1 MSTVTTRSEESTAQ
15 PLVQTTPSA
24 MPTLYLSLEVGTTWK
39 LAFTPGLGQRPR
51 VRGIAACALD
61 RLDHEIASAKR
72 RFALP
77 AAARVVSC
85 YEAGRDGFWL
95 HRALVARGIEN
106 RVVDSSSIEVNR
118 RARRVK
124 DDGPDAEKL
133 VLMLVRFA
141 EGDRRVW
148 KVVTVP
154 TAADEDRRTLNREL
168 DALTRDRT
176 AFVNRLHGLLATQGV
191 RLELTGDVPAKL
203 TAARRWDGTPLPAE
217 LDARLRREWTS
228 VVHLTARIDGLK
240 AERRRRLQAALD
252 GVAEGEA
259 SEPSEARAA
268 EYLRRLYALRGIGD
282 TGAWTYVREF
292 FGWREFRNRRQ
303 VGGLAGLT
311 PTSYSSGASRRELG
325 VSKAGNRYIR
335 YLAVELA
342 WIWVRYQ
349 PQSAVSRWYL
359 DRFGHG
365 SSRLRRIG
373 IVALARKLLIAL
385 WRYLETGVVPEGAIL
400 KV

>member
-1 MSTVTTRSEESTAQ
+1 
-15 PLVQTTPSA
+15 
-24 MPTLYLSLEVGTTWK
+24 
-39 LAFTPGLGQRPR
+39 
-51 VRGIAACALD
+51 
-61 RLDHEIASAKR
+61 
-72 RFALP
+72 
-77 AAARVVSC
+77 
-85 YEAGRDGFWL
+85 
-95 HRALVARGIEN
+95 
-106 RVVDSSSIEVNR
+106 
-118 RARRVK
+118 
-124 DDGPDAEKL
+124 
-133 VLMLVRFA
+133 
-141 EGDRRVW
+141 
-148 KVVTVP
+148 VP
-154 TAADEDRRTLNREL
+154 TEADEDGRTLNREL

-176 AFVNRLHGLLATQGV
+176 AVVNRLHGLLATQGV

-203 TAARRWDGTPLPAE
+203 TAARRWDGTPLPAD
-217 LDARLRREWTS
+217 LHARLGREWTS
-228 VVHLTARIDGLK
+228 VGHLTERIDGLK
-240 AERRRRLQAALD
+240 AERRRRLQLALA
-252 GVAEGEA
+252 GAPA
-259 SEPSEARAA
+259 SESEPRDLREARAA
-268 EYLRRLYALRGIGD
+268 EFLRRLYALRGIGE

-349 PQSAVSRWYL
+349 PQSALSRWYQA
-359 DRFGHG
+359 RFGHG

-385 WRYLETGVVPEGAIL
+385 WRYLETGVVPEGAML